1 VGHATESDSLGMV
14 LARRQR
20 PRHRIRRALG
30 WAAGSLALMLVVTA
44 SVGGAV
50 VALFLH
56 QPTLLVGCDL
66 AGAHPRS
73 LGQNSFLY
81 ARDGVRLGG
90 VPSPWE
96 REPVALSRMGRWLP
110 AATVA
115 IEDRRFWQRRS
126 ALDYHAI
133 LRAAVADVR
142 AQRVV
147 EGGSTIEQQLAR
159 DRYLHDP
166 QPVLSRKLEEACLA
180 IELSRRAPKR
190 LILQSY
196 LNGAFYG
203 SHAYGA
209 EAAART
215 YFSRPAAHLSLV
227 QAAMIAGLPQAPTVF
242 DPVRAP
248 AATRRRRDAVLA
260 ALRDA
265 GQISPARYA
274 AAIRHPLR
282 LMPGRR
288 YRGIRHA
295 VFFEAARKELV
306 RRFGPRRARRGGL
319 HVRTTLDERLQGL
332 ADRALGDWLR
342 APTDPAGALV
352 AIDPATGAVRA
363 MAVHMPNGRH
373 LSFNLATQSRRQ
385 AGSTFKTFTL
395 AAAMEAGIPLGS
407 VWHGPSSLSIP
418 DRRCRTGSQGWVVH
432 NYADET
438 AGTMT
443 LLQATAH
450 SVNTI
455 FAQVALRAGIAKVAD
470 VARRMGI
477 RSPLVPV
484 CSLTLGP
491 EGVSPL
497 EMTDAFATLAARGVH
512 HPPELL
518 QRVTASGG
526 AVLARLRGTGDVAL
540 APDAADRVTYALAG
554 VLRGGT
560 GTAAYFGRP
569 AAGKTGTAEGFK
581 DAWFCGFVPQL
592 AACAWIGDAA
602 AETPMAYVD
611 GFAQVV
617 GGSVP
622 ARIWRAFMEPAVSSL
637 PVLPLPTP
645 SAGALGTSGAPASPS
660 GAGFPPPPGGL
671 PSPR

>member
-1 VGHATESDSLGMV
+1 MQSADACGTIGAGTVDRPTESDALGMV

-20 PRHRIRRALG
+20 PRHRLRRALA
-30 WAAGSLALMLVVTA
+30 WSAASLVLLLAVATG
-44 SVGGAV
+44 VGAAV

-56 QPTLLVGCDL
+56 QPSLFVGCDL
-66 AGAHPRS
+66 GGQRARS

-81 ARDGVRLGG
+81 ARDGARLGG
-90 VPSPWE
+90 VPSSWN
-96 REPVALSRMGRWLP
+96 RRPVPLARMGRWLP

-115 IEDRRFWQRRS
+115 IEDRRFWERRS
-126 ALDYHAI
+126 ALDYQAI

-142 AQRVV
+142 AHRAIQ
-147 EGGSTIEQQLAR
+147 GGSTIEQQLAR
-159 DRYLHDP
+159 ARYLRHP
-166 QPVLSRKLEEACLA
+166 QPVLSRKFTEACLA
-180 IELSRRAPKR
+180 IELSRRVPKR
-190 LILQSY
+190 LILESY

-203 SHAYGA
+203 SHAYGV

-215 YFSRPAAHLSLV
+215 YFSRPTARLSLV
-227 QAAMIAGLPQAPTVF
+227 QAAMIAGLPQAPSVF
-242 DPVRAP
+242 DPVRAR
-248 AATRRRRDAVLA
+248 AATKRRRDEVLA

-265 GQISPARYA
+265 GQISAARYA
-274 AAIRHPLR
+274 SAARRPLR
-282 LMPGRR
+282 LLPGRMYRTIR
-288 YRGIRHA
+288 YPA
-295 VFFEAARKELV
+295 FFEAARKELV
-306 RRFGPRRARRGGL
+306 RRYGRRRSRRGGL
-319 HVRTTLDERLQGL
+319 QARTTLDLRLQRL
-332 ADRALGDWLR
+332 AESALGDWLR

-363 MAVHMPNGRH
+363 MAVHVPGGRRLH
-373 LSFNLATQSRRQ
+373 FNLATQSRRQ

-395 AAAMEAGIPLGS
+395 TAAMEAGISLDS
-407 VWHGPSSLSIP
+407 VWQGPSSLSIP
-418 DRRCRTGSQGWVVH
+418 DRRCRTGNEDWVVH

-455 FAQVALRAGIAKVAD
+455 FAQVALRVGIPKVAD
-470 VARRMGI
+470 VAHRMGI
-477 RSPLVPV
+477 ESPLLPV

-497 EMTDAFATLAARGVH
+497 EMTDAFATLAARGIH
-512 HPPELL
+512 HRPELL
-518 QRVTASGG
+518 ERVTGPG
-526 AVLARLRGTGDVAL
+526 AGVLGRLHRAGDVAL
-540 APDAADRVTYALAG
+540 QPAVADRVTYALSG
-554 VLRGGT
+554 VVGGGT

-569 AAGKTGTAEGFK
+569 AAGKTGTAESFK

-592 AACAWIGDAA
+592 AACAWIGHPS

-622 ARIWRAFMEPAVSSL
+622 ARIWRGFMEPAVRPL
-637 PVLPLPTP
+637 PALPLPTP
-645 SAGALGTSGAPASPS
+645 DRSSLATPPAVH
-660 GAGFPPPPGGL
+660 
-671 PSPR
+671 R